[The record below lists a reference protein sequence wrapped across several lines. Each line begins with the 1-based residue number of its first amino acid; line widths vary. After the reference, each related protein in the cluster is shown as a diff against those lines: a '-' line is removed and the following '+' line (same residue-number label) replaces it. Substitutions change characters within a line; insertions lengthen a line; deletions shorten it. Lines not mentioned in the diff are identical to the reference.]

1 MFPLSKQSTPGDF
14 KMTHTAKTETE
25 ARKIAAKYRSMY
37 MHGGWRI
44 EIVAPL
50 FDGDLWRVNV
60 G

>member
-1 MFPLSKQSTPGDF
+1 
-14 KMTHTAKTETE
+14 MTHTAKTETE